1 MAGIR
6 FSQLIDNFIT
16 TIERYGST
24 VLQPEIS
31 SSRPANI
38 RVITSEQVTDCKI
51 FLWTITP
58 GGGGPGV
65 RPESERRIQMTNIS
79 GMPLWPGVRTLLG
92 GWSQEF
98 GVYAFWDARRH
109 TKFSFRSP
117 SLQVDANTL
126 ETAGT
131 TGIATQFRPTKEGEE
146 VVVAVAPGS
155 LLWYVQNGLPLHN
168 SQDDAAFVVDL
179 AAASPEEERN
189 FLDSAQSEI
198 ESARRY
204 DLVETMRAFRDASFR
219 PAVLQAYSYKCAVC
233 NCDLKLVDAAHI
245 VPITHPTSTDEV
257 TNGIALCRLHHG
269 AYDNALLGVKSDC
282 QIVINPNMTNRLHE
296 IGLDSGL
303 EEFKSRLPDV
313 IRVPASIEARPTP
326 DRLRL
331 GLKLRGWPE
340 EQIA

>member
-6 FSQLIDNFIT
+6 FSRLVDDFIT
-16 TIERYGST
+16 TLERYGST
-24 VLQPEIS
+24 VIQPES
-31 SSRPANI
+31 SSTRPASI
-38 RVITSEQVTDCKI
+38 RVITSEQAANCTI

-65 RPESERRIQMTNIS
+65 RPESECRIQITNIS
-79 GMPLWPGVRTLLG
+79 GMPLRPGVRTLLG
-92 GWSQEF
+92 GWSQEY

-109 TKFSFRSP
+109 TKFSLRSP

-131 TGIATQFRPTKEGEE
+131 IGIATQLRPTKEGEE

-168 SQDDAAFVVDL
+168 SQDDAAYVVDL
-179 AAASPEEERN
+179 AGASPEEERD

-245 VPITHPTSTDEV
+245 VPVTHPTSTDDV

-269 AYDNALLGVKSDC
+269 AYDNALLGVQSNC
-282 QIVINPNMTNRLHE
+282 QIVINPIMTSRLHE
-296 IGLDSGL
+296 IKLDSGL
-303 EEFKSRLPDV
+303 EEFQSRLPNK
-313 IRVPASIEARPTP
+313 IRIPASIEARPKP

-340 EQIA
+340 KQIA